1 MITRQNEP
9 SLPLISRVQRFSLL
23 VGIIGL
29 MLSGVGAYFQYQQFL
44 VSYLFAYIFWI
55 GISLGSLAILMI
67 HYLTGGTWG
76 LLIRRPLEAAT
87 WALPLMVVLFIPLAV
102 GLSEVYAWA
111 RPEEIANNSLL
122 QKKNWY
128 LNIPFFLVRST
139 TYFIIWLGIAYCLS
153 SWSRKQ
159 DKNPKTG
166 IVLGLQR
173 LSGGGLILL
182 SLSVTFAAIDWVMS
196 LVPEWTSTIFGFIFG
211 ISQMLAAMT
220 FAVIIAG
227 YLSNIKILSE
237 TFSPAIFHDF
247 GNILLMFILLWVY
260 LFYMEYLI
268 VWSGNLP
275 REISWYVPRVE
286 SSWRWVS
293 MLLIVFYF
301 IIPFVALLFRSLK
314 RTRST
319 LVGIA
324 AIIFLSSLVN
334 SFWLVVPSLRIE
346 GFELYWT
353 DLVVPIGMGGFWLA
367 VVLWRLQNVY
377 SLPAR
382 IPVEEA
388 MEHGR

>member
-1 MITRQNEP
+1 
-9 SLPLISRVQRFSLL
+9 
-23 VGIIGL
+23 

-55 GISLGSLAILMI
+55 GVSLGSLAILMI

-128 LNIPFFLVRST
+128 LNIPFFLVRAT
-139 TYFIIWLGIAYCLS
+139 IYFIIWLGIAYCLS

-275 REISWYVPRVE
+275 REISWYLPRVE

-293 MLLIVFYF
+293 ILLVVFYF

-334 SFWLVVPSLRIE
+334 SFWLVVPSLRVE

-367 VVLWRLQNVY
+367 VVLWRLQNAY

>member
-9 SLPLISRVQRFSLL
+9 SLPLMSRVQRFSLL

-55 GISLGSLAILMI
+55 GVSLGSLAILMI

-128 LNIPFFLVRST
+128 LNIPFFLVRAT
-139 TYFIIWLGIAYCLS
+139 IYFIIWLGIAYCLS

-275 REISWYVPRVE
+275 REISWYLPRVE

-293 MLLIVFYF
+293 ILLVVFYF

-334 SFWLVVPSLRIE
+334 SFWLVVPSLRVE

-367 VVLWRLQNVY
+367 VVLWRLQNAY